1 MYLLEPNLRLA
12 EDKRCLNTRLG
23 FRTFGSTQ
31 ATVSEKRTKSDQFFQ
46 ILKVYKIME
55 EIVKFYI
62 IDSRTVQQNVPKM
75 SYP

>member
-1 MYLLEPNLRLA
+1 M
-12 EDKRCLNTRLG
+12 
-23 FRTFGSTQ
+23 
-31 ATVSEKRTKSDQFFQ
+31 
-46 ILKVYKIME
+46 LKVYKIME

>member
-1 MYLLEPNLRLA
+1 MQ
-12 EDKRCLNTRLG
+12 
-23 FRTFGSTQ
+23 TFGSTQ

>member
-1 MYLLEPNLRLA
+1 MFEHPA
-12 EDKRCLNTRLG
+12 G
-23 FRTFGSTQ
+23 FSQTSMQTFGSTQ

-46 ILKVYKIME
+46 ILKVYNIME

-62 IDSRTVQQNVPKM
+62 IDTRTVQQNVPKM

>member
-1 MYLLEPNLRLA
+1 MFEHPA
-12 EDKRCLNTRLG
+12 G
-23 FRTFGSTQ
+23 FSHTSMQTFGSTQ

-62 IDSRTVQQNVPKM
+62 IDTRTVQQNVPKM
-75 SYP
+75 FYP

>member
-1 MYLLEPNLRLA
+1 MFEHPA
-12 EDKRCLNTRLG
+12 G
-23 FRTFGSTQ
+23 FSQTSMQTFGSTQ
-31 ATVSEKRTKSDQFFQ
+31 ATVSEKYNQFLQ
-46 ILKVYKIME
+46 MLKVYKIME

>member
-1 MYLLEPNLRLA
+1 MFERPA
-12 EDKRCLNTRLG
+12 G
-23 FRTFGSTQ
+23 FSQTSMQTFGSTQ

-62 IDSRTVQQNVPKM
+62 IDTRTVQQNVPKM
-75 SYP
+75 FYP